1 MIGGKIMTKNKLR
14 VGLITTVS
22 GRWPRELPRKRH
34 EEYGKWISENMADV
48 DLIPAEAIA
57 VNNQD
62 VQAIVKQFKK
72 EALDLVIVL
81 IGAFTGD
88 FPCTHIAEELNV
100 PIIMWAPR
108 EPAFDG
114 GRIISN
120 ALTSATMNVAA
131 LKRLG
136 FPYHFVYGN
145 YDEPRVQKEVA
156 NYVKI
161 YRVIKQMRNTYL
173 GLIGYRPTGFYSSAF
188 DETLIRKIFGV
199 KIEEFDL
206 VALFNK
212 AKEIDDDL
220 VKEDMDYLTNTV
232 KFKNLPDG
240 HLENHSRLK
249 LALGEFAKEQG
260 FDAITLRCWPEL
272 GNMKCTPCA
281 IISRFADEGFI
292 IGCEGDVDGTLTMLI
307 QQYLT
312 GDAPFMCDLIQIN
325 EEENTAL
332 LWHCGQ
338 AAKKLKDPNSEWLMA
353 NHPLAGQGVAVESTL
368 KPGRVTIALMTKQ
381 GDKYKLFLTTGEALP
396 TEKVTPGVMVNVRL
410 DDPVLKT
417 IYTIAEEGVP
427 HHYSVVWADVA
438 EEMKLLAKILNIEV
452 IKINA

>member
-1 MIGGKIMTKNKLR
+1 MKKNKLR

-22 GRWPRELPRKRH
+22 GRWPRELPKKRH
-34 EEYGKWISENMADV
+34 EEYGRWIAENMPDAE
-48 DLIPAEAIA
+48 LIPAETIA

-62 VQAIVKQFKK
+62 VQAIVAQFKK

-88 FPCTHIAEELNV
+88 YPCTHVAEELKV
-100 PIIMWAPR
+100 PILMWAPR

-114 GRIISN
+114 GRIMSN
-120 ALTSATMNVAA
+120 ALVSATMNAAA

-136 FPYHFVYGN
+136 FPYHFIYGN
-145 YDEPRVQKEVA
+145 YDEQRVQKEVA
-156 NYVKI
+156 NYLKV
-161 YRVIKQMRNTYL
+161 YRVIKQLRNTYL
-173 GLIGYRPTGFYSSAF
+173 GLAGYRPTGFYSSTF
-188 DETLIRKIFGV
+188 DETLIRKTFGI
-199 KIEEFDL
+199 KIESFDL
-206 VALFNK
+206 IALFNK
-212 AKEIDDDL
+212 AKEIEDSR
-220 VKEDMDYLTNTV
+220 VKADMDYLAETTIFN
-232 KFKNLPDG
+232 NLPDG

-249 LALGEFAKEQG
+249 IAFEEFIKEQG
-260 FDAITLRCWPEL
+260 FDAITLKCWPEL

-292 IGCEGDVDGTLTMLI
+292 IGCEGDVDGTITMLI
-307 QQYLT
+307 QEYLT
-312 GDAPFMCDLIQIN
+312 GETAFMCDLIQVN

-338 AAKKLKDPNSEWLMA
+338 AAKKLKDPNSEWTMG
-353 NHPLAGQGVAVESTL
+353 NHPLAGQGTAFQTTL

-381 GDKYKLFLTTGEALP
+381 EDKYKLFITTGEALP
-396 TEKVTPGVMVNVRL
+396 TERVVTGVMVNVRL

-427 HHYSVVWADVA
+427 HHYSVIWKDVA
-438 EEMKLLAKILNIEV
+438 EEMKLLAKVLNIDV
-452 IKINA
+452 IEINK